1 MYLCIIIKYQMAES
15 TVLPT
20 GPDVHFCL
28 AGNDTLQ
35 TLKVYLIYISK
46 NFSYV
51 LLWYTNKTLLSGILE
66 LEPTRL
72 FLLTHNYTFK
82 YRYGPTCM

>member
-1 MYLCIIIKYQMAES
+1 MYLCIIVKYQMAES
-15 TVLPT
+15 TVLST

-51 LLWYTNKTLLSGILE
+51 LLWYTANKTLLSGILE
-66 LEPTRL
+66 LEPL
-72 FLLTHNYTFK
+72 DCSY
-82 YRYGPTCM
+82 